1 MSIYLLPKTITN
13 EIDKIRR
20 TFFWKGGGTKR
31 KYHLIKWVKVCKSK
45 KKGGVGIKNL
55 TKLNINFL
63 CKWWWR
69 LEQEE
74 GLWQE
79 LVKNKYLY
87 KDSIHTVSHKLHDSP
102 IWYDLLKVKGIYLE
116 GRIVKIENGKKT
128 RFWEDSWLFDKPL
141 CSLIPELFILCK
153 KKEVSVYNVKKG
165 NAQLSFQRWL
175 PIELRDIWTKVLSLV
190 EIF

>member
-1 MSIYLLPKTITN
+1 
-13 EIDKIRR
+13 
-20 TFFWKGGGTKR
+20 
-31 KYHLIKWVKVCKSK
+31 
-45 KKGGVGIKNL
+45 
-55 TKLNINFL
+55 
-63 CKWWWR
+63 

-153 KKEVSVYNVKKG
+153 QKEVSVYSVKKKG
-165 NAQLSFQRWL
+165 CSAFL
-175 PIELRDIWTKVLSLV
+175 PKMVTNRA
-190 EIF
+190 